1 MGTLFSVLYL
11 LLLLYMLVLVARLI
25 LSWVQV
31 FARDWRP
38 RGLVLVLAEV
48 VYTLTDPPLRA
59 LRRLIPPLRLGGIAL
74 DLGFII
80 LFLAV
85 SLSMQFVAQLA
96 VRL

>member
-11 LLLLYMLVLVARLI
+11 LLLLYMLVLVARLV

-38 RGLVLVLAEV
+38 RGIVLILAEV

-85 SLSMQFVAQLA
+85 SLAMQFVAQLA